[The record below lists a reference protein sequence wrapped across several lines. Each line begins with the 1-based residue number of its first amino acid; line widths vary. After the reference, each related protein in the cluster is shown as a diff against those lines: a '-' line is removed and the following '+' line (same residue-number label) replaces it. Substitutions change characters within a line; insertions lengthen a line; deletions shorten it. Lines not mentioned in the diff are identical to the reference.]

1 MLALVLLLHA
11 GHHLDVGTVFSWW
24 SWEPVTVAL
33 LALSAGLYGVGL
45 ARLWRRA
52 GVGQGVK
59 RWQAL
64 CFAGGLLA
72 LVVALL
78 SPVDALGG
86 ILFSAHMAQHE
97 LLILVA
103 APLMVLGR
111 PLAPFLW
118 ALPPAAREEVGAW
131 SQAPAFAAAW
141 RGLTAPLAVFVI
153 HGLALWI
160 WHLPSL
166 YQATLDDEFIHT
178 LQHLSFFLSSA
189 LFWWSLIHGRF
200 GRLGYGAAVVYVF
213 LTSLHSGVLG
223 ALLLFAPRLW
233 YPIYEARTSQ
243 WGLSPLEDQQLAGL
257 IMWIPAGVVFII
269 LGLGLFAAWLGEA
282 ERRVA
287 RTRSE
292 TLLRALR
299 EERKA

>member
-1 MLALVLLLHA
+1 MAFLFFFH
-11 GHHLDVGTVFSWW
+11 GGEHHLDAGTVLSWW
-24 SWEPVTVAL
+24 TWEPYTVAL
-33 LALSAGLYGVGL
+33 LALSAGLYAAGL
-45 ARLWRRA
+45 FRLWRRA
-52 GVGQGVK
+52 GIGQGI
-59 RWQAL
+59 RPWQAA
-64 CFAGGLLA
+64 CFAAGWLA
-72 LVVALL
+72 LIAALL

-111 PLAPFLW
+111 PLAPTLW
-118 ALPPAAREEVGAW
+118 ALPGPARETAGRW
-131 SQAPAFAAAW
+131 SQAPAFAAFW
-141 RGLTAPLAVFVI
+141 RRLTAPLAVFLL

-166 YQATLDDEFIHT
+166 YQATLENDFVHA

-189 LFWWSLIHGRF
+189 LFWWALIHGRF
-200 GRLGYGAAVVYVF
+200 GRLGYGAAVLYVF

-223 ALLLFAPRLW
+223 ALLTFAPRLW
-233 YPIYEARTSQ
+233 YPIYAARTSR

-257 IMWIPAGVVFII
+257 IMWIPAGALFIV

-287 RTRSE
+287 HTRSE
-292 TLLRALR
+292 ALR
-299 EERKA
+299 GEIR

>member
-1 MLALVLLLHA
+1 MAFLFHA
-11 GHHLDVGTVFSWW
+11 GHHLEASTVLAWW
-24 SWEPVTVAL
+24 TWDPFTVLL
-33 LALSAGLYGVGL
+33 LAVSGALYAAGLV
-45 ARLWRRA
+45 RLWRRA
-52 GVGQGVK
+52 GVGQGIR
-59 RWQAL
+59 RWQAA
-64 CFAGGLLA
+64 CFAGGWLA
-72 LVVALL
+72 LVAALL

-118 ALPPAAREEVGAW
+118 ALPRDVREEAGRISRA
-131 SQAPAFAAAW
+131 SAFAAVW
-141 RGLTAPLAVFVI
+141 RWLTAPLAVFAI

-160 WHLPSL
+160 WHLPAL
-166 YQATLDDEFIHT
+166 YQATLGDDFIHA
-178 LQHLSFFLSSA
+178 LQHLSFFLSAA

-200 GRLGYGAAVVYVF
+200 GRLGYGAAVIYVF
-213 LTSLHSGVLG
+213 ATSLHSGILG
-223 ALLLFAPRLW
+223 ALLTFAPHLW
-233 YPIYEARTSQ
+233 YPIYQARTSQ

-257 IMWIPAGVVFII
+257 IMWIPAGVLFIV

-287 RTRSE
+287 HTSSE
-292 TLLRALR
+292 ALLRTLQGGSGHGG
-299 EERKA
+299 